1 MDLPA
6 GLEGLYPFWISRL
19 VAALIHGR
27 RRALEHVE
35 LLRVLAQMRHA
46 LNRGGPGPDDA
57 YAFVVQFVQA
67 PGGIASGVVVVPTTR
82 VEGMSLERL
91 DSRDRGQLGPV
102 QRPTRHDHKA
112 RLEDI
117 VPLSRDRPAPCFLI
131 PARLFDLGLEAGP
144 RVEVE
149 VLPDPLRMRK
159 DLRREGV
166 LLLGDVAGLFE
177 ERQIHVGFDVTLR
190 AGIAVPVPGPA
201 KIPRFLDNT
210 NIGDPGLLQPRR
222 RQQAAKTAA
231 DDEHVEFFVQRGA
244 REARLD
250 VGIYI

>member
-46 LNRGGPGPDDA
+46 LNRGGPSPDDA
-57 YAFVVQFVQA
+57 YAFVVQFAQV

-91 DSRDRGQLGPV
+91 DSRDRGQLGAV

-117 VPLSRDRPAPCFLI
+117 VAISRDRPAPCFLI
-131 PARLFDLGLEAGP
+131 SARLFYLGVQAGP
-144 RVEVE
+144 PVEAV
-149 VLPDPLRMRK
+149 VIADRLRMRY
-159 DLRREGV
+159 
-166 LLLGDVAGLFE
+166 DV
-177 ERQIHVGFDVTLR
+177 R
-190 AGIAVPVPGPA
+190 
-201 KIPRFLDNT
+201 
-210 NIGDPGLLQPRR
+210 
-222 RQQAAKTAA
+222 
-231 DDEHVEFFVQRGA
+231 
-244 REARLD
+244 
-250 VGIYI
+250 